1 MQAIGGMDDEIEKV
15 KQSVHGRAL
24 IETSQQKAT
33 GEEIKKD
40 FEDKIS
46 VVDFKSWKQRV
57 SLNQPEKIE
66 LRFEAM
72 KNKVYSSIRTAKPQ
86 ASIKT
91 IV

>member
-33 GEEIKKD
+33 GEGIKKD

-46 VVDFKSWKQRV
+46 VVDFKSWK
-57 SLNQPEKIE
+57 
-66 LRFEAM
+66 
-72 KNKVYSSIRTAKPQ
+72 
-86 ASIKT
+86 
-91 IV
+91 